1 MYINDNPEAMRELDA
16 IIIERNNLRA
26 QLSIID
32 MMITEHKTNATD
44 STIVTLANILMGATN
59 VKRRV

>member
-1 MYINDNPEAMRELDA
+1 MRELDA

-32 MMITEHKTNATD
+32 MMITDYKTNATD